1 MMVHVDTSC
10 FVLECNFLSS
20 IKKDQLASFID
31 NDFKG
36 YLLNKVEH
44 LTNESRQMTDCE
56 EW

>member
-1 MMVHVDTSC
+1 MEGIGASDAVQRELLIDVT
-10 FVLECNFLSS
+10 
-20 IKKDQLASFID
+20 SFID